1 MQLHLQIQ
9 ILHKF
14 LFVSVYPEMWGFEI
28 TITYF
33 QSKHTRPY
41 KISDAMSR
49 TTIHVC
55 IVVPRRY
62 DNQQQYIAHT
72 GFVSLPVDHAHLG
85 NSNDARICERIHIT
99 RRSHEVKWSIQE
111 STQHD
116 QDTPYLSPPY
126 TTMRLRDITSYSV
139 SQLLC
144 CLGETCHQ
152 FSKGSVAVEL
162 SQNMA
167 SVHARVSNPED

>member
-1 MQLHLQIQ
+1 
-9 ILHKF
+9 
-14 LFVSVYPEMWGFEI
+14 
-28 TITYF
+28 
-33 QSKHTRPY
+33 
-41 KISDAMSR
+41 MSR

-126 TTMRLRDITSYSV
+126 TTMCLRDITSYSV
-139 SQLLC
+139 SQLLY

-167 SVHARVSNPED
+167 SVHGTVKSKISRTIEYGLERYHYLYVELEISHLQRRGVGFRNGLCKA

>member
-1 MQLHLQIQ
+1 
-9 ILHKF
+9 
-14 LFVSVYPEMWGFEI
+14 MWGFEI

-72 GFVSLPVDHAHLG
+72 GFVSLPVDHAHLET
-85 NSNDARICERIHIT
+85 ATTHAYAKEYPT
-99 RRSHEVKWSIQE
+99 RRTRSQMVHPKSQHK
-111 STQHD
+111 HD

-126 TTMRLRDITSYSV
+126 TTMCLRDITSYSV
-139 SQLLC
+139 SQLLY